1 MWRCAFWKNSVPHSP
16 KRKEELQ
23 WRPGRCLGSQRAK
36 PEGLMKGKH
45 GLQKEEQKVHI
56 GHTNQNTFGVY
67 SASFLTYFAPH
78 PSRIF

>member
-1 MWRCAFWKNSVPHSP
+1 MCFLEEQRSP
-16 KRKEELQ
+16 QSQEK
-23 WRPGRCLGSQRAK
+23 GRITVETRTLCLGSQRAK